1 VTDSGAAIKTSVRTV
16 RSIRSVDPEAWDRLA
31 GANPLLGHGWLRTM
45 EEEWFEAVERI
56 YFLLESGGEL
66 LGAAACCVDDT
77 LAGAET
83 VDDLLFGRLRSTAF
97 GRVMSLRPALVCGF
111 PWSMGSGCIT
121 RQDAS
126 ETERDRLLGA
136 LVGAVTRESER
147 RHCSAAFLSVT
158 ETEPQLMRQLCASGY
173 ERARHEPIHALD
185 LRWTS
190 FEAYRK
196 SLPSDNMRK
205 NIRWECNRN
214 RREGVVVREVSAPA
228 DCAERLQEIVDR
240 HYRRYG
246 WPAFPYT
253 RSWFGA
259 LKANLGSDAVI
270 AVASREDRI
279 VAVAV
284 SVRKQAT
291 RQLVLACVDHD
302 ATSNDLT
309 YFNLSYYWPIVDCIR
324 CGDRRY
330 VVGPGQRLAR
340 RRRGHQPVDS
350 YVYCRPA
357 GLIKRTVMRLWLPV
371 LSAWLYRRA
380 G

>member
-1 VTDSGAAIKTSVRTV
+1 VTDPGGEIKTCIRTV
-16 RSIRSVDPEAWDRLA
+16 RSIRGVDPVAWDQLA
-31 GANPLLGHGWLRTM
+31 GANPLLGHGWLCTM
-45 EEEWFEAVERI
+45 EEEWFEEVERI
-56 YFLLESGGEL
+56 YFLVEGRGGL
-66 LGAAACCVDDT
+66 LGAAACYVDDT

-97 GRVMSLRPALVCGF
+97 GRAMSLRPTLVCGF
-111 PWSMGSGCIT
+111 PWSIGSGCIAT
-121 RQDAS
+121 QDAG
-126 ETERDRLLGA
+126 ETERNRLLGM
-136 LVGAVTRESER
+136 LVDAVTRESVR
-147 RHCSAAFLSVT
+147 RRCSAAFLSVMQA
-158 ETEPQLMRQLCASGY
+158 EPQLMHCLSANGY
-173 ERARHEPIHALD
+173 QRARHEPIHALD
-185 LRWTS
+185 LRWAS
-190 FEAYRK
+190 FEAYRQ
-196 SLPSDNMRK
+196 SLPSDNIRK

-214 RREGVVVREVSAPA
+214 RREGVVVRELSAPTS
-228 DCAERLQEIVDR
+228 CAERLHEIVDR

-253 RSWFGA
+253 QSWFGA

-270 AVASREDRI
+270 AVATREDRV

-309 YFNLSYYWPIVDCIR
+309 YFNLSYYWPVDDCIR
-324 CGDRRY
+324 CGDRRH
-330 VVGPGQRLAR
+330 VVGPGQRSAR
-340 RRRGHQPVDS
+340 TRRGYQPVDS

-357 GLIKRTVMRLWLPV
+357 GLAKRTVMRLWLPV
-371 LSAWLYRRA
+371 LSAWLGRRA